1 VEINRYNAQLEP
13 LDIFDLRVYFFLSF
27 LLIFISSYSQTLDW
41 LNYEQTEQRVTS
53 IQIQS
58 SNTGNLFRLSH
69 VSNQQEI
76 FQYSKI
82 DKIGS
87 NGQVF
92 SLITSQVKY
101 WSFDIDSNNRIFLLG
116 SITGGADV
124 DPSPN
129 GIVNVNVS
137 TTQNPPPYNLNTALV
152 VVILDEQL
160 NYHSH
165 RLWDTY
171 LQGSPSFLFPQDI
184 KLDNDNNVLISFYSF
199 AGSAIDCDF
208 GSNQNILN
216 NFKNVV
222 FKYSSDFNTFFWYKK
237 LTSSFD
243 PSSQFYY
250 PKTISFDFDENGNT
264 YFAVRVADSLIVES
278 YNVDGVN
285 RFPNQ
290 ILKLNGFQREYID
303 DIKVISPNKIIM
315 GGHFLNNI
323 NINPKVNEPPLII
336 QSDYDYIPSPVA
348 PAFAAIEYSWAD
360 AFIVVYDS
368 LFNIQW
374 HRNISHT
381 GNDVI
386 DDIDFANNLVFVTSL
401 CSKDNSGIY
410 QNEFPAL
417 VNNSYSSNWSQLQ
430 VFDTLGNLLRYNQDI
445 APEGGWGLDTNPN
458 SVIPSNLDYS
468 YGRKSIVAKNNEFFV
483 LSTFVSGVPFVP
495 FYSPNFNWGPP
506 CNGIQYISAS
516 NSRYSVLAKYSLNFP
531 TSLST
536 PEISQGDTVQYCP
549 GASIIISRVIDP
561 SLTCDYKYTWTK
573 DSSTGQV
580 VSNSPSYQFQ
590 PQSNGYY
597 FLKVSSPN
605 GMTSI
610 CDSIY
615 VQQANTNL
623 NITVSPLILLA
634 PPYQVSID
642 NNTQDIS
649 SYNFVWNMGIGSSFT
664 NNNSNFDYTYPI
676 GQNNYQISVTATNTN
691 NCQLT
696 QTWTV
701 STFSGSGIDEFE
713 NHLITVYPNPFNEE
727 FYLDTDIILN
737 NLNLTLYD
745 VFGRETA
752 FEMTDNLIRMINVKP
767 GVYFLVLKREDFK
780 SSWVRLVKN

>member
-1 VEINRYNAQLEP
+1 M
-13 LDIFDLRVYFFLSF
+13 RVYFLFIFLLSF
-27 LLIFISSYSQTLDW
+27 RSSYSQILDW
-41 LNYEQTEQRVTS
+41 LNYQQNEQRVTS

-58 SNTGNLFRLSH
+58 SNSGNLFRLSH

-87 NGQVF
+87 NGQVI
-92 SLITSQVKY
+92 SLITSPIKY
-101 WSFDIDSNNRIFLLG
+101 WSFDIDSNNRLFLLG

-152 VVILDEQL
+152 VVILDEQF
-160 NYHSH
+160 NFESH
-165 RLWDTY
+165 RIWDTY
-171 LQGSPSFLFPQDI
+171 LPGAPSFLFPQEI
-184 KLDNDNNVLISFYSF
+184 KIDHDNNVLISFYSLTNMG
-199 AGSAIDCDF
+199 AAIDCDF
-208 GSNQNILN
+208 SSNQNTLN
-216 NFKNVV
+216 YFKNVV
-222 FKYSSDFNTFFWYKK
+222 VKYSSDFNTFFWYKK
-237 LTSSFD
+237 LPSSID
-243 PSSQFYY
+243 PSSQFYF
-250 PKTISFDFDENGNT
+250 PKTISFDSDDTGNT
-264 YFAVRVADSLIVES
+264 YFAVRVGDSLIIES
-278 YNVDGVN
+278 YNIDGIN

-290 ILKLNGFQREYID
+290 TLKLNGFQREYID

-315 GGHFLNNI
+315 GGHFLNYI

-374 HRNISHT
+374 HRNISHS

-386 DDIDFANNLVFVTSL
+386 DDIDFTNNLVYVSSL

-410 QNEFPAL
+410 QTEFPAL
-417 VNNSYSSNWSQLQ
+417 VNNSTSSNWSQLQ
-430 VFDTLGNLLRYNQDI
+430 VFDTLGNLVRYNQDI
-445 APEGGWGLDTNPN
+445 APAGGWGLDTNPN
-458 SVIPSNLDYS
+458 SVIPSNLDYY
-468 YGRKSIVAKNNEFFV
+468 YGRKSIIAKNNEFYV
-483 LSTFVSGVPFVP
+483 LSTFESGVPFVP

-516 NSRYSVLAKYSLNFP
+516 NTRYSVLAKYSLNFS

-536 PEISQGDTVQYCP
+536 PEISQGDTIQYCP
-549 GASIIISRVIDP
+549 GASITISRVIDP
-561 SLTCDYKYTWTK
+561 SLSCDYKYTWTK

-590 PQSNGYY
+590 PQNNGYY

-605 GMTSI
+605 GMTSS

-615 VQQANTNL
+615 VQQANSNL

-634 PPYQVSID
+634 PPYQVSIE

-649 SYNFVWNMGIGSSFT
+649 SYNFVWNMGIGSPFT
-664 NNNSNFDYTYPI
+664 NNNSNFDFTYPI
-676 GQNNYQISVTATNTN
+676 GQNNYQITVTATNVN

-696 QTWTV
+696 HTWTV
-701 STFSGSGIDEFE
+701 STFSGSGVDEVE
-713 NHLITVYPNPFNEE
+713 NSIITVYPNPFYEE
-727 FYLDTDIILN
+727 FYLDTNILFN
-737 NLNLTLYD
+737 NQNLTLYD
-745 VFGRETA
+745 VFGRETS
-752 FEMTDNLIRMINVKP
+752 FEMTGNLIRLNNVKP
-767 GVYFLVLKREDFK
+767 GVYFLVLNREDFK
-780 SSWVRLVKN
+780 SSWVRLVKK